1 MIISQVIDRGFYVG
15 AAVTTAALSILTPV
29 AAASLT
35 CGLAVSLLALSEY
48 RNRITQLP
56 TPPGKFNLATFGR
69 QEPWQHTLSYCSL
82 SLNIC
87 AIAFLSTLSVTSV
100 SAFAGGA
107 LYQILSSS
115 DPHEWAYIGLLGS
128 SPLVYSAS
136 VGFLAMGSL
145 KELKNQL
152 LR

>member
-35 CGLAVSLLALSEY
+35 CGLAVSLLALAEY
-48 RNRITQLP
+48 RDRITQLP
-56 TPPGKFNLATFGR
+56 TPPGKFNLATFGHH
-69 QEPWQHTLSYCSL
+69 EPWQCTLSYCSF

-100 SAFAGGA
+100 SAFACGA
-107 LYQILSSS
+107 LYQILSPS
-115 DPHEWAYIGLLGS
+115 DRHEWAYIGLLGS
-128 SPLVYSAS
+128 NAFITSAS
-136 VGFLAMGSL
+136 IGYLAMGSL